1 MTPTPK
7 QDCEALMNA
16 VLPFGKQ
23 MLLRARELYPFGGT
37 MSVAGEVAQVAGWT
51 GAERPPSRQVIA
63 LLNGGFRDGAALG
76 KYRATALVYD
86 IRVVPPGSTEKQDA
100 IAVNLDHREAY
111 SVVVVFPYTFSE
123 AGALKLGSPFAQPG
137 AALIFHQ

>member
-1 MTPTPK
+1 MTTPK

-23 MLLRARELYPFGGT
+23 MLTRSREIFPFGGT
-37 MSVAGEVAQVAGWT
+37 MSVSGEVAQVAGWS
-51 GAERPPSRQVIA
+51 GNERPPSRQIIA

-86 IRVVPPGSTEKQDA
+86 IRVVPPGGTEKQHA
-100 IAVNLDHREAY
+100 IAVNLDHRDGY
-111 SVVVVFPYTFSE
+111 SVVVVFPYTFSD
-123 AGALKLGSPFAQPG
+123 AGALELGSPFAKAG
-137 AALIFHQ
+137 DAVIFHQ

>member
-1 MTPTPK
+1 MTTPK

-23 MLLRARELYPFGGT
+23 LPLRTRELLPFGGT
-37 MSVAGEVAQVAGWT
+37 MSAFGEVAQVAGWT
-51 GAERPPSRQVIA
+51 GDERPPSRQIIA

-100 IAVNLDHREAY
+100 IAVNLDHRDGY
-111 SVVVVFPYTFSE
+111 SVVVVFPYTISDLGALVLGPPFAK
-123 AGALKLGSPFAQPG
+123 AGAAV
-137 AALIFHQ
+137 IFNQ

>member
-1 MTPTPK
+1 MTTTPK

-23 MLLRARELYPFGGT
+23 MLTRSRELFPFGGT
-37 MSVAGEVAQVAGWT
+37 MSVTGEVARVIGWT
-51 GAERPPSRQVIA
+51 GNERPPSRQVIA

-86 IRVVPPGSTEKQDA
+86 ILVVPPGSTEKQDA
-100 IAVNLDHREAY
+100 IAVNLDHRDSY
-111 SVVVVFPYTFSE
+111 SVVVVFPYTFLDT
-123 AGALKLGSPFAQPG
+123 GALKLGTPFAKPG
-137 AALIFHQ
+137 AAVIFHQ